1 MIIKTRANYEQK
13 PKIGLVR
20 VSKIVKNQPI
30 EYTLQLFDET
40 AGIVHT
46 SKKLFTTMQNAI
58 SHASLYGFAS
68 TLWYIEEK
76 EV

>member
-1 MIIKTRANYEQK
+1 MKIQVRATYQQK
-13 PKIGLVR
+13 PKIGLIR

-30 EYTLQLFDET
+30 EYNLQLFDET
-40 AGIVHT
+40 AGVVHT
-46 SKKLFTTMQNAI
+46 TKKLFVTMQNAI

-68 TLWYIEEK
+68 SAWDIEEK